1 MSSGGGQPQRVL
13 LFSTLLGAVM
23 GVAGTFVVVVAAQKP
38 YPIYTADHFAATM
51 ETLGPNFT
59 ATMQSLD
66 AADYPTTKQR
76 LSRSREQLATTITF
90 WRDHEKEDAVGFV
103 RAALRAMDE
112 LDAVLSTESVDLGAT
127 TTAAGQIRA
136 ACASCHNLYREQ
148 DAATGEFRLK
158 SGAVE

>member
-1 MSSGGGQPQRVL
+1 MFSGCGCPQRVL
-13 LFSTLLGAVM
+13 LFGTLL
-23 GVAGTFVVVVAAQKP
+23 GTFVVLVAAQNP
-38 YPIYTADHFAATM
+38 YPIYTAGHLAAAM

-59 ATMQSLD
+59 ATMRSLD

-112 LDAVLSTESVDLGAT
+112 LDTALSTERVDLGAMT
-127 TTAAGQIRA
+127 MAVGQVRA
-136 ACASCHNLYREQ
+136 ACASCHDLYREQ